1 MKKHILITLLIVS
14 ALLLSSCS
22 LLKCQHKNYSE
33 QTVAAT
39 CTSEG
44 YTIHTCDKCGE
55 SYTDNQ
61 VAALGH
67 SYADVVIAPN
77 CFEEGYTKHT
87 CTACGESYNDTIVE
101 KTKHHFVGEACPN
114 CGMAEITENITPDT
128 EWYSEELSVFDLTTK
143 EQLAGLA
150 SLVNEGKNFGGAI
163 VYLDAD
169 IDLGFYEWIPIGNS
183 SHSFNGTFDGDGH
196 TISGLKINANADY
209 VGLFGNVSG
218 KICNVKIDQ
227 ANVYVKRDHN
237 YVGIACGYS
246 SGELKDITTDGFIEA
261 PKSNYVGAIA
271 GAATPASIIY
281 SNLSNNAIINAS
293 NYVGGIFGHV
303 NSTGS
308 VQTDNINNTGDVTG
322 IAQVGG
328 IVGYAMASVGSKI
341 YEASVC
347 ADIVGEYYVGGIAG
361 KVENIAITT
370 CTNDGS
376 TVTANSYYTEGESFY
391 AWLGGYV
398 GYGYSVDNCV
408 NNVDITYLAR
418 GWYVGGLIGFAT
430 NAINSCVNNGN
441 ITTNTSYVGGIVGRV
456 ASISTTLSFS
466 DLKNT
471 GNVVG
476 NNGVGGFAGGFEQII
491 NASASA
497 LYHNGSYV
505 HYYTLYTKIDGFINE
520 AEVKGNNNVGA
531 MIGYTYLIN
540 NYSSTKGGHC
550 YVTKTCYFYHDIS
563 LTISNAKN
571 TGCIIGET
579 NTGEMFGNFSSDGP
593 STLTS
598 YTVTGKVT
606 VNGEVVEGEYDVGNK
621 TNLTLSGREVYGEEN
636 TEVTE

>member
-22 LLKCQHKNYSE
+22 LLKCQHKNCSE

-67 SYADVVIAPN
+67 SYADAVVAPN
-77 CFEEGYTKHT
+77 CFEDGYTKHT

-114 CGMAEITENITPDT
+114 CDMAEITENITPDT
-128 EWYSEELSVFDLTTK
+128 EWYSEELAVFDLTTK

-218 KICNVKIDQ
+218 KICNVKFDQ

-261 PKSNYVGAIA
+261 PKSNYVGAVA
-271 GAATPASIIY
+271 GAATPTSIIY
-281 SNLSNNAIINAS
+281 SNLSNTATINAS

-328 IVGYAMASVGSKI
+328 IVGYAKATVGSKI
-341 YEASVC
+341 YEATVC

-361 KVENIAITT
+361 KVENITITT
-370 CTNDGS
+370 CINDGS

-391 AWLGGYV
+391 AWLGGYA

-408 NNVDITYLAR
+408 NNVDIKYDAR
-418 GWYVGGLIGFAT
+418 GIYVGGIVGYAVGD
-430 NAINSCVNNGN
+430 INNCTNNGN
-441 ITTNTSYVGGIVGRV
+441 ITTYTNCVGGIAGCIYSTTERNHIDLVNNGEVVGNKIIGGIVGKINYAFNKQGSENYKNGDLKHYYCSTVYLKAFSNYAKIQGDDYVGGIVGHIDVYSTYTSSNYEHCKWFKNCSFYGDVRV
-456 ASISTTLSFS
+456 KADNL
-466 DLKNT
+466 
-471 GNVVG
+471 
-476 NNGVGGFAGGFEQII
+476 
-491 NASASA
+491 
-497 LYHNGSYV
+497 
-505 HYYTLYTKIDGFINE
+505 
-520 AEVKGNNNVGA
+520 
-531 MIGYTYLIN
+531 N
-540 NYSSTKGGHC
+540 NYAE
-550 YVTKTCYFYHDIS
+550 I
-563 LTISNAKN
+563 
-571 TGCIIGET
+571 TGVT
-579 NTGEMFGNFSSDGP
+579 NTGEIFGAFSTDAP
-593 STLTS
+593 STITT
-598 YTVTGKVT
+598 YTVTGKLT
-606 VNGEVVEGEYDVGNK
+606 VNGEVLEGEYDVGNK